1 MANRIRQF
9 KNRAR
14 DEAQQLEE
22 PVKEAAALAEKLGL
36 DPYPVKYWVVDHDD
50 MNELIAYG
58 GFQRRYPHWR
68 WGMSYDRQQKQDQ
81 FGMGKAFEIV
91 NNDNP
96 SHAFLQESNSKAD
109 QKAVI
114 THVEGH
120 ADFFQNNNWFR
131 RFSGEES
138 LEAAAM
144 LESHAETVQR
154 YIDDPDIDQED
165 VEQFIDAIL
174 CLEDTID
181 QHRAMEYDP
190 DDDDTET
197 AEIADRLDQLDLAD
211 DVRQEVF
218 DEQWIEQMDEPKSPG
233 ASLEQPRTDVLGFLR
248 DRAQT
253 YDPETEST
261 VDMEPWQI
269 EVLDT
274 LRKEAYYFAPQKMTK
289 VMNEGWAS
297 IYESLM
303 MSEEGFASENEFLT
317 YADHQ
322 SRVLGSPGLNPYK
335 LGKELWEYI
344 ENTANRR
351 EVVDKLL
358 RVEGITWRNFH
369 DKLDFDRV
377 RSLLEPDPRI
387 DRITPE
393 TVDELQTL
401 PDDDPRVDWE
411 TLDRAL

>member
-1 MANRIRQF
+1 
-9 KNRAR
+9 
-14 DEAQQLEE
+14 
-22 PVKEAAALAEKLGL
+22 
-36 DPYPVKYWVVDHDD
+36 
-50 MNELIAYG
+50 
-58 GFQRRYPHWR
+58 
-68 WGMSYDRQQKQDQ
+68 
-81 FGMGKAFEIV
+81 
-91 NNDNP
+91 
-96 SHAFLQESNSKAD
+96 
-109 QKAVI
+109 
-114 THVEGH
+114 
-120 ADFFQNNNWFR
+120 
-131 RFSGEES
+131 
-138 LEAAAM
+138 M

-411 TLDRAL
+411 TLDRALSNPESVDIDQYPWKVLTYEGLASRHFSLSNHKTGALSHRFVTKSLSN